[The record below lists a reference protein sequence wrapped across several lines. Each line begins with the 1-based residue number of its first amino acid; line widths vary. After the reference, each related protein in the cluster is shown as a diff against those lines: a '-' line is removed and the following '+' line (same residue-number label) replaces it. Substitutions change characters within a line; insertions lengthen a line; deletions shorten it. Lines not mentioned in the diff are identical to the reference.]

1 MLSWNSSLQVW
12 MRWLAALA
20 VSGWLGLAHAGPSID
35 IDLRDEVQVTTSQY
49 VLADIASVQ
58 SPDRELRER
67 LDTLVIGKAPRPGYV
82 TQVVREQVGARIER
96 LVPGAHRNIAWGGA
110 DRVRVRSLAMSFP
123 AAAYTAAAE
132 SFLRQW
138 LAMRY
143 EDFSLRLSGR
153 PRDVL
158 VPPGAV
164 ELSAELRPPARINRR
179 MPVWVEMSVD
189 GAHFRSVPVWFAVSA
204 HQEVLVTTRSL
215 EAGREL
221 LPADVTVEYRDIA
234 TVGAAAVQDRNRIS
248 GMRSARRLSA
258 GSIVTTRDL
267 LPIPQ
272 VSKGQRVIVRA
283 SAGRVALTTSAI
295 ALTDGDAN
303 ELIRVRTPDG
313 RESYGVIVTGPGQV
327 STEGVTIR

>member
-1 MLSWNSSLQVW
+1 MLPWKSSLQVW
-12 MRWLAALA
+12 MRRLTVPMACA
-20 VSGWLGLAHAGPSID
+20 WLGLAHAGPSID

-49 VLADIASVQ
+49 VLADIATVY
-58 SPDRELRER
+58 SPDRALRER

-96 LVPGAHRNIAWGGA
+96 LVPGAHRNIVWSGA

-143 EDFSLRLSGR
+143 ENFSLRPSGR

-158 VPPGAV
+158 VPPGEVA
-164 ELSAELRPPARINRR
+164 LSAELRPSTRINRR
-179 MPVWVEMSVD
+179 MPVWVNMSVE

-215 EAGREL
+215 EAGRAL
-221 LPADVTVEYRDIA
+221 LPTDVIVEFRDIA
-234 TVGAAAVQDRNRIS
+234 NAGGAVLQNHDRIS
-248 GMRSARRLSA
+248 GMRSARRISA

-267 LPIPQ
+267 LAIPP

-295 ALTDGDAN
+295 ALTDGDTD

-313 RESYGVIVTGPGQV
+313 GESYGVVVTGPGRV